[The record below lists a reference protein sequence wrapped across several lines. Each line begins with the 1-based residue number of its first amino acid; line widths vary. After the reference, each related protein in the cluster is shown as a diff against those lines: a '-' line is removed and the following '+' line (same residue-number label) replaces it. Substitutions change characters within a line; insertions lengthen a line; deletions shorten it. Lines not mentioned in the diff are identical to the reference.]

1 MAARLLV
8 VDDERDLLEA
18 LGRILPRELKSL
30 EVITRHRA
38 EAALAVVREQ
48 SVDVLLLDIRMP
60 EMDGLELL
68 SAVKELDPWVTVV
81 MMTAYGGIETAV
93 EAVKRGAY
101 DFITKPFEIP
111 DLVRVLQK
119 ALERG
124 RLLRENMN
132 LRQRLPEQAGFAGF
146 VGQSPPMRKLYDSIQ
161 TLART
166 DYSVLIRGE
175 SGTGK
180 ELVARAIHDL
190 SRRAHKELVTVNC
203 PAIPEHLLESELF
216 GHKKGAFTGADRDHA
231 GLFAEADGSTLLL
244 DEVADIPV
252 SVQTKLLRALQ
263 EQEIRPVGS
272 ERSVK
277 VDVRIISS
285 TNQDLEV
292 KIRERTFR
300 EDLYYRLNVVT
311 LRTPSLAEVR
321 EDLPLLADYFL
332 RAACRELGL
341 PPKSFSVAA
350 MGEIARRAWPGNV
363 RELKN
368 FARKVVLF
376 APEREISLAEINAV
390 EDGGGRHWA
399 AEGIMTAGAGANGGI
414 EPYLRCRDQVVE
426 RFTDD
431 YVRQLLTVCQGN
443 VTRAA
448 ERAGLSRPALQ
459 KILRRLGLRSGDF
472 RH

>member
-1 MAARLLV
+1 MAACLLV
-8 VDDERDLLEA
+8 VDDERDMLEA
-18 LGRILPRELKSL
+18 LGRILPRELADL

-38 EAALAVVREQ
+38 EEALAVVREQ

-60 EMDGLELL
+60 EMDGLDLL

-146 VGQSPPMRKLYDSIQ
+146 VGQSPPMRKLYDAIQ
-161 TLART
+161 ALART

-180 ELVARAIHDL
+180 ELAARAIHEL
-190 SRRAHKELVTVNC
+190 SSRGRRKMVTVNC

-216 GHKKGAFTGADRDHA
+216 GHRKGAFTGADRDHV

-252 SVQTKLLRALQ
+252 AVQTKLLRALQ
-263 EQEIRPVGS
+263 EQEIRPVGG
-272 ERSVK
+272 ERSLK

-285 TNQDLEV
+285 TNQNLEA
-292 KIRERTFR
+292 KIKERTFR

-311 LRTPSLAEVR
+311 LSTPSLGEIR

-332 RAACRELGL
+332 RAACRELNL

-350 MGEIARRAWPGNV
+350 MGEIARRDWPGNV
-363 RELKN
+363 RELQN
-368 FARKVVLF
+368 FVRRVVLF
-376 APEREISLAEINAV
+376 APEREISLAEIKAV
-390 EDGGGRHWA
+390 GDGGGRFGGQAPGPA
-399 AEGIMTAGAGANGGI
+399 AAGDGGI
-414 EPYLRCRDQVVE
+414 EPYLRCRDQLVE

-431 YVRQLLTVCQGN
+431 YVRQLLTVCEGN

-448 ERAGLSRPALQ
+448 ETAGLSRAALQ
-459 KILRRLGLRSGDF
+459 KILRRLDLQSRDF
-472 RH
+472 RS

>member
-1 MAARLLV
+1 MTAHLLI
-8 VDDERDLLEA
+8 VDDEQDMLDA
-18 LGRILPRELKSL
+18 LSRILPRELEDI
-30 EVITRHRA
+30 EVITRSRGK
-38 EAALAVVREQ
+38 EGLAVVREQ
-48 SVDVLLLDIRMP
+48 SIDVLLLDIRMP
-60 EMDGLELL
+60 EIGGLELL

-81 MMTAYGGIETAV
+81 MMTAFGGIETAV

-190 SRRAHKELVTVNC
+190 SRRGHKELVTVNC

-285 TNQDLEV
+285 TNQDLEA

-321 EDLPLLADYFL
+321 EDLPLLADHFL
-332 RAACRELGL
+332 RSACRELGL

-390 EDGGGRHWA
+390 EDGGGRNSA
-399 AEGIMTAGAGANGGI
+399 AAFMTAGAGSNGGI
-414 EPYLRCRDQVVE
+414 EPYLRSRDQVVE

-431 YVRQLLTVCQGN
+431 YVRQLLTVCEGN

-472 RH
+472 RS